1 MTRFLIL
8 ALAAMTL
15 SSAAT
20 AQNAPRPITRSDYLK
35 STDNQFNGA
44 DTNHDGFISKAEL
57 LAQQQR
63 DLDTAKANLTRNF
76 TAQFNRLDTNHDGKL
91 TLQEFLAGLPP
102 LHVGVPAD
110 QMLPQLDTNH
120 DGKVSAEEF
129 RNSRLA
135 VFNRLDTNHDGVV
148 SPEEQKAA
156 GAK

>member
-1 MTRFLIL
+1 
-8 ALAAMTL
+8 MTL

-35 STDNQFNGA
+35 TTDNQFNGA
-44 DTNHDGFISKAEL
+44 DTNHDGFISRAEL

-63 DLDTAKANLTRNF
+63 DLDTARANLNRTF

-91 TLQEFLAGLPP
+91 TLQEFLAGVPP
-102 LHVGVPAD
+102 LHVGVPAE
-110 QMLPQLDTNH
+110 QMLQQLDTNH

-135 VFNRLDTNHDGVV
+135 AFNRADVNHDGIVTPAEAQ
-148 SPEEQKAA
+148 SLKIQT
-156 GAK
+156 